1 MFNPQ
6 RLSLARKRRK
16 HTKKSL
22 AEAIGITPLT
32 LTRLEAGENQPEDD
46 TLKKLSN
53 ELAFPIQFFF
63 GDDIEGINSG
73 GVSFRSLSKLTTK
86 DKEASLAA
94 GEIGVMFSD
103 WVANRFNLP
112 KLDIPDLSADYT
124 PESAALALREY
135 WQLGQRPINDIIK
148 LLESKGV
155 IILSLKEDIKTVD
168 AFSFWRG
175 NTPYIFLNSF
185 KTVERSRF
193 DAAHELGHLVMHVGS
208 RLDHGK
214 PMERDADTF
223 GSCFLMPESDVRSE
237 IRRNPTLDYL
247 IEKKIRWKTSL
258 SSICYRLHKLD
269 ILTDWQYRQ
278 FCIEINLRFKN
289 CEPNSVG
296 TISSTLWDMVF
307 KELWVKKITKLTI
320 SKELNIPFDEIE
332 KLVVFRDNNFE
343 KIEPI
348 WGGNLTAVK

>member
-16 HTKKSL
+16 YTKKSL
-22 AEAIGITPLT
+22 AEAVGITPLT
-32 LTRLEAGENQPEDD
+32 LIRLEGGENQPEED
-46 TLKKLSN
+46 TLKKISI
-53 ELAFPIQFFF
+53 ELNFPVQFFF
-63 GDDIEGINSG
+63 GDDAEGINVD

-86 DKEASLAA
+86 DKDASLAA
-94 GEIGVMFSD
+94 GELGVMFSD
-103 WVANRFNLP
+103 WVASRFNLP

-135 WQLGQRPINDIIK
+135 WQLGQRPINDIVK

-185 KTVERSRF
+185 KTIERSRF
-193 DAAHELGHLVMHVGS
+193 DAAHELGHLVLHVGG
-208 RLDHGK
+208 RLEHGK
-214 PMERDADTF
+214 PIEREADAF
-223 GSCFLMPESDVRSE
+223 ASCFLMPESDIRSE
-237 IRRNPTLDYL
+237 IIKNPTIAFL
-247 IEKKIRWKTSL
+247 IEKKVRWKTSL

-278 FCIEINLRFKN
+278 FCIEINLRFKKS
-289 CEPNSVG
+289 EPNSIG

-307 KELWVKKITKLTI
+307 KELWSKKITKETI

-332 KLVVFRDNNFE
+332 KLVVFRGDNE
-343 KIEPI
+343 KVETRRD
-348 WGGNLTAVK
+348 GNLKLIK